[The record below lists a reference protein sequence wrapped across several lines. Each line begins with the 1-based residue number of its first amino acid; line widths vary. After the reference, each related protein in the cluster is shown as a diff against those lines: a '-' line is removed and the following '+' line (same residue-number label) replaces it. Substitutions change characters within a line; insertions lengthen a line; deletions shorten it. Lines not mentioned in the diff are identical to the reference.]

1 MTQLTFFQIAVK
13 LICYVRS
20 LRQSAP
26 TTVAAQHLTDTWSSV
41 SNCLVKT
48 KNLGHDISQAYGA
61 VAHVKRTWETIDNSR
76 GAFLFQIGRQPV
88 EQMGSR
94 LPVRTAAE
102 SGFTLEHI
110 KKIYPNNWQ
119 DAAMYFGLEV
129 AV

>member
-13 LICYVRS
+13 LICYARS

-48 KNLGHDISQAYGA
+48 ENLGHDISQPYGA
-61 VAHVKRTWETIDNSR
+61 VAHVKRTWETIDNPR

-94 LPVRTAAE
+94 LPVRTAGVGEYA
-102 SGFTLEHI
+102 LKHL
-110 KKIYPNNWQ
+110 KRIYPNNWQ

-129 AV
+129 A